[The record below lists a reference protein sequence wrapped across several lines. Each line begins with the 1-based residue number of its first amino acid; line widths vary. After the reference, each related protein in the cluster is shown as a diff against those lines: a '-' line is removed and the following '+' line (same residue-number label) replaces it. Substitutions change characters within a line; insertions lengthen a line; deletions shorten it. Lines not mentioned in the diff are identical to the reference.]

1 MTSICRGD
9 KGALNGEDRPSLT
22 HLSEGLDKGHAGMP
36 NPIKPGTHTLQPK
49 FSKTYKLLPKPDK
62 SGQMQNIH
70 YPPSSSMSAIGT
82 GKKRQLRKK
91 SRENESRPSSQADD
105 SRRAEL
111 YNAARSQALLAANQ
125 IERKLQS
132 QLGTFKKL
140 SAQMYGG
147 NSRQSQNV
155 FD

>member
-1 MTSICRGD
+1 
-9 KGALNGEDRPSLT
+9 
-22 HLSEGLDKGHAGMP
+22 
-36 NPIKPGTHTLQPK
+36 
-49 FSKTYKLLPKPDK
+49 
-62 SGQMQNIH
+62 
-70 YPPSSSMSAIGT
+70 MSAIGT

-140 SAQMYGG
+140 SAQMYGS

>member
-1 MTSICRGD
+1 
-9 KGALNGEDRPSLT
+9 
-22 HLSEGLDKGHAGMP
+22 
-36 NPIKPGTHTLQPK
+36 
-49 FSKTYKLLPKPDK
+49 
-62 SGQMQNIH
+62 
-70 YPPSSSMSAIGT
+70 MSAIGT